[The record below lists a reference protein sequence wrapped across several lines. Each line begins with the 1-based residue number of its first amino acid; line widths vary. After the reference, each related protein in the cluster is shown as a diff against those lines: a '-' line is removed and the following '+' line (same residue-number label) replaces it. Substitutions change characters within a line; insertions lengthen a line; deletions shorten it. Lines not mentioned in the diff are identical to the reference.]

1 MHAGGDGGVR
11 GPGEACAAE
20 CAGQGRQRRVRPA
33 LIAVGGRVWLQAA
46 ERRGTGRRRGKKKE
60 GVRSAEK
67 WNDDGNWMSGQR
79 KNSGR
84 GLGFRIK

>member
-1 MHAGGDGGVR
+1 MEKKRRKIGKRGERAPAAIAAGGH
-11 GPGEACAAE
+11 AW
-20 CAGQGRQRRVRPA
+20 RQT
-33 LIAVGGRVWLQAA
+33 A

-67 WNDDGNWMSGQR
+67 WNDDRNWMSGQR